1 MQKISIFRINIMAQH
16 LLKTLWKLWITL
28 CTHSYSEVLWKP
40 FFARNTTQSCGF
52 SEVSE
57 AAAGTIFGGDN
68 RT

>member
-1 MQKISIFRINIMAQH
+1 MVQR

-40 FFARNTTQSCGF
+40 IFARNTTQSCGF
-52 SEVSE
+52 SGVTGV
-57 AAAGTIFGGDN
+57 AAGTIFGGDN